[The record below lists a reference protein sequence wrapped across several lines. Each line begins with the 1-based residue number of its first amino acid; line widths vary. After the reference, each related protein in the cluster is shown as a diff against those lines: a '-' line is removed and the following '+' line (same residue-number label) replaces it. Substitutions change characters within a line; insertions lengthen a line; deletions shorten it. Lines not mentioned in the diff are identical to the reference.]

1 MNDQRVELGVM
12 RLTIIDGIGHE
23 ARAPRIAQLVCAH
36 LRDLMEGEIQNLG
49 ADKSLAQLD
58 VPPVHVAL
66 DTMDDEAV
74 AQAGAEAIYRAL
86 LAAI

>member
-12 RLTIIDGIGHE
+12 RLTIVNGGGHE
-23 ARAPRIAQLVCAH
+23 ARAACIAQLTGGR
-36 LRDLMEGEIQNLG
+36 LRELMEHEMQSLG
-49 ADKSLAQLD
+49 ADLSLAQLD
-58 VPPVHVAL
+58 VPPVRLSL

-74 AQAGAEAIYRAL
+74 ARAGAEAICRAL

>member
-1 MNDQRVELGVM
+1 MDDQLVELGVM
-12 RLTIIDGIGHE
+12 RLTIIDGGGNE
-23 ARAPRIAQLVCAH
+23 ARAARIAQLACAH
-36 LRDLMEGEIQNLG
+36 LRELMEREMQDLG
-49 ADKSLAQLD
+49 AEISLAQLD
-58 VPPVHVAL
+58 VPPVHLTL